1 MALTSSQMR
10 NNQDLNSLAD
20 KVALITGATSGIGAQ
35 QARALSNA
43 GASVVLVG
51 RREDRLKELAE
62 EIRSSGGQADYLAA
76 DLSDEG
82 QWDIVVKASLSF
94 FGRVDILCNTA
105 GVNLR
110 QHADDV
116 TSESWDLTLTLNLK
130 VPFMLAQKLIPN
142 MRERGWGK
150 IINVASLQSERA
162 FPNGIAYGASK
173 GGITQLTRAMAEAWS
188 KDGVSCNAIAPGFF
202 PTELTAPVFDNQEM
216 SDKFA
221 NQTAIG
227 RNGELSDLDGICV
240 FLSSHASDYITGQT
254 IYIDG
259 GFTAK

>member
-1 MALTSSQMR
+1 MIL
-10 NNQDLNSLAD
+10 DLKG

-35 QARALSNA
+35 QARALSDS
-43 GASVVLVG
+43 GAAVVLIG
-51 RREDRLKELAE
+51 RREDRLKELADE
-62 EIRSSGGQADYLAA
+62 VRGNGSEADYLVA
-76 DLSDEG
+76 DLSDEASC
-82 QWDIVVKASLSF
+82 DLVVQSSLNF
-94 FGRVDILCNTA
+94 FGKIDILCNTA

-116 TSESWDLTLTLNLK
+116 TSESWDLTLNLNLK

-162 FPNGIAYGASK
+162 FANGIAYGASK

-188 KDGVSCNAIAPGFF
+188 KDGITCNAIAPGFF
-202 PTELTAPVFDNQEM
+202 PTELTAPVFDNDEM
-216 SDKFA
+216 SSKFA

-227 RNGELSDLDGICV
+227 RNGELCDLDGVCV

>member
-1 MALTSSQMR
+1 MVLNTNSI
-10 NNQDLNSLAD
+10 NIDLSG

-43 GASVVLVG
+43 GAAVVLVG
-51 RREDRLKELAE
+51 RREDRLKSLIE
-62 EIRSSGGQADYLAA
+62 EIQAQGGRAAFVAA
-76 DLSDEG
+76 DLSDESE
-82 QWDIVVKASLSF
+82 WHKVVEASLGF
-94 FGRVDILCNTA
+94 HQRIDILCNTA

-116 TSESWDLTLTLNLK
+116 TSESWDLTLNLNLK
-130 VPFMLAQKLIPN
+130 VPFMLAQKLVPN
-142 MRERGWGK
+142 MRARGWGR

-162 FPNGIAYGASK
+162 FSNGIAYGASK

-188 KDGVSCNAIAPGFF
+188 AEGINCNAIAPGFF
-202 PTELTAPVFDNQEM
+202 PTELTQPVFDNPEM

-221 NQTAIG
+221 QQTAIG

-240 FLSSHASDYITGQT
+240 FLASNASDYITGQI

>member
-10 NNQDLNSLAD
+10 NNQELNSLTD

-62 EIRSSGGQADYLAA
+62 EIRNSGGEADYLAA
-76 DLSDEG
+76 DLSDES

-188 KDGVSCNAIAPGFF
+188 KDGISCNAIAPGFF

-216 SDKFA
+216 SDNFA

>member
-1 MALTSSQMR
+1 K
-10 NNQDLNSLAD
+10 N

-35 QARALSNA
+35 QARALSNS
-43 GASVVLVG
+43 GAAVVLVG

-62 EIRSSGGQADYLAA
+62 EIKSTGGEAEYLAA
-76 DLSDEG
+76 DLSDEASC
-82 QWDIVVKASLSF
+82 DLVVKSSLNF
-94 FGRVDILCNTA
+94 FGRIDILCNTA

-116 TSESWDLTLTLNLK
+116 TSESWDLTLNLNLK
-130 VPFMLAQKLIPN
+130 VPFMLAQKLIPQ
-142 MRERGWGK
+142 MRERSWGK

-162 FPNGIAYGASK
+162 FANGIAYGASK
-173 GGITQLTRAMAEAWS
+173 GGVMQITRAMAEAWS
-188 KDGVSCNAIAPGFF
+188 KDGINCNAIAPGFF
-202 PTELTAPVFDNQEM
+202 PTELTAPVFDNDEM
-216 SDKFA
+216 SSNFA

-227 RNGELSDLDGICV
+227 RNGKLSDLDGVCV
-240 FLSSHASDYITGQT
+240 FLASHASDYITGQT

>member
-1 MALTSSQMR
+1 MSQDNKSLFSLTG
-10 NNQDLNSLAD
+10 
-20 KVALITGATSGIGAQ
+20 KVALISGATSGIGAQ
-35 QARALSNA
+35 QARALSSA

-62 EIRSSGGQADYLAA
+62 KIRSSGGEAEYLAA
-76 DLSDEG
+76 DLSD
-82 QWDIVVKASLSF
+82 QSHWQLVVDGSLSF
-94 FGRVDILCNTA
+94 FGQIDILCNTA

-116 TSESWDLTLTLNLK
+116 TPESWDLTLGLNLK
-130 VPFMLAQKLIPN
+130 VPFFLAQKLIPN
-142 MRERGWGK
+142 MRKRGWGK

-162 FPNGIAYGASK
+162 FSNGIAYGASK

-188 KDGVSCNAIAPGFF
+188 KDGISCNAIAPGFF
-202 PTELTAPVFDNQEM
+202 PTELTAPVFDNDEM
-216 SDKFA
+216 SSKFA

-227 RNGELSDLDGICV
+227 RNGDLSDLDGICV

>member
-1 MALTSSQMR
+1 MSEDSKNPLSLTG
-10 NNQDLNSLAD
+10 

-35 QARALSNA
+35 QARALSSA
-43 GASVVLVG
+43 GGSVVLVG
-51 RREDRLKELAE
+51 RREDRLLQLALEIQE
-62 EIRSSGGQADYLAA
+62 EGGQADFLAA
-76 DLSDEG
+76 DLSDDA
-82 QWDIVVKASLSF
+82 QWDKVIKTSLGF
-94 FGRVDILCNTA
+94 HKRIDILCNTA

-116 TSESWDLTLTLNLK
+116 TSESWDLTLNLNLK
-130 VPFMLAQKLIPN
+130 VPFFLAQKLIPN
-142 MRERGWGK
+142 MRKRGWGK

-162 FPNGIAYGASK
+162 FANGIAYGASK

-202 PTELTAPVFDNQEM
+202 PTELTAPVFDNDEM
-216 SDKFA
+216 SAKFA

-227 RNGELSDLDGICV
+227 RNGELNDLDGICV

>member
-1 MALTSSQMR
+1 MIL
-10 NNQDLNSLAD
+10 DLSD

-35 QARALSNA
+35 QARALSSA
-43 GASVVLVG
+43 GAAVILIG
-51 RREDRLKELAE
+51 RREEKLTTLAE
-62 EIRSSGGQADYLAA
+62 EVRANGAKADYLAV
-76 DLSDEG
+76 DLSDES
-82 QWDIVVKASLSF
+82 QWDLVVDAGLGF

-110 QHADDV
+110 QNAEDV

-142 MRERGWGK
+142 MRQRGWGK

-162 FPNGIAYGASK
+162 FANGIAYGASK

-188 KDGVSCNAIAPGFF
+188 KDGISCNAIAPGFF
-202 PTELTAPVFDNQEM
+202 PTELTAPVFNDEAM
-216 SDKFA
+216 SAKFA
-221 NQTAIG
+221 NQTALG

>member
-1 MALTSSQMR
+1 MMVL
-10 NNQDLNSLAD
+10 DLSG

-62 EIRSSGGQADYLAA
+62 EIRNSNGENGGQAEYLAA
-76 DLSDEG
+76 DLSDED
-82 QWDIVVKASLSF
+82 QRDLVVDASLSF

-116 TSESWDLTLTLNLK
+116 TSESWDLTLDLNLK

-150 IINVASLQSERA
+150 IINVASLQSKRA
-162 FPNGIAYGASK
+162 FANGIAYGASK

-188 KDGVSCNAIAPGFF
+188 KDGINCNAIAPGFF
-202 PTELTAPVFDNQEM
+202 PTELTAPVFDNGDM
-216 SDKFA
+216 SSKFA

>member
-1 MALTSSQMR
+1 MALISNTSAT
-10 NNQDLNSLAD
+10 SLSG

-62 EIRSSGGQADYLAA
+62 EIRNRGGEADYLAA

-82 QWDIVVKASLSF
+82 QWDLVVDASLSF

-202 PTELTAPVFDNQEM
+202 PTELTAPVFDSPEM

-227 RNGELSDLDGICV
+227 RNGELSDLDGVCV
-240 FLSSHASDYITGQT
+240 FLASHASDYITGQT

>member
-1 MALTSSQMR
+1 MALKL
-10 NNQDLNSLAD
+10 DLSG

-43 GASVVLVG
+43 GAAVVLVG
-51 RREDRLKELAE
+51 RREDRLKELAN
-62 EIRSSGGQADYLAA
+62 EIRKYGAQADYLAA

-82 QWDIVVKASLSF
+82 QWDIVVAASLNF

-130 VPFMLAQKLIPN
+130 VPFMLAQKLVPN

-162 FPNGIAYGASK
+162 FANGLAYGASK

-188 KDGVSCNAIAPGFF
+188 KDGISCNAIGPGFF
-202 PTELTAPVFDNQEM
+202 PTELTQPVFDNAEM
-216 SDKFA
+216 SDNFA
-221 NQTAIG
+221 NQTAMG

-240 FLSSHASDYITGQT
+240 FLASHASDYITGQT

>member
-1 MALTSSQMR
+1 MSEENTNPLSLTG
-10 NNQDLNSLAD
+10 

-35 QARALSNA
+35 QARALSSA

-51 RREDRLKELAE
+51 RREDRLKELAG
-62 EIRSSGGQADYLAA
+62 EIRSSGGEADYLGA
-76 DLSDEG
+76 DLSDENHW
-82 QWDIVVKASLSF
+82 QLVVDASLSF
-94 FGRVDILCNTA
+94 FGRIDILCNTA

-116 TSESWDLTLTLNLK
+116 TLESWDLTLGLNLK
-130 VPFMLAQKLIPN
+130 APFFLAQKLIPN

-162 FPNGIAYGASK
+162 FANGIAYGASK

-188 KDGVSCNAIAPGFF
+188 KDGISCNAIAPGFF
-202 PTELTAPVFDNQEM
+202 PTELTAPVFDNDEM
-216 SDKFA
+216 SAKFA